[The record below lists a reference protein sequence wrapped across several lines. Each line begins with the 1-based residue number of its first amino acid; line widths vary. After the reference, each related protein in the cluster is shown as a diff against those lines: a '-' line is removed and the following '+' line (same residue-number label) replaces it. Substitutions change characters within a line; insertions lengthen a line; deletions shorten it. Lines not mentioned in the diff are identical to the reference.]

1 MGIVTLMKV
10 NGEQIEAALACH
22 SLSVSTYGSF
32 EILEKTKHLNIFTGA
47 IKRAAEVA
55 NCKGSEMLNY

>member
-22 SLSVSTYGSF
+22 SLSVSTYSSF
-32 EILEKTKHLNIFTGA
+32 EILEKTEHPNIFIGA
-47 IKRAAEVA
+47 ITRVAEVA